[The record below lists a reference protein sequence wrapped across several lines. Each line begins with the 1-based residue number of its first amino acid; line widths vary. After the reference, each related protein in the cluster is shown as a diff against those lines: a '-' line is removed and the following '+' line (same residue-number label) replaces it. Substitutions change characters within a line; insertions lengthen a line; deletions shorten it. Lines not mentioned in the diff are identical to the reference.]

1 MAKSK
6 LEKGI
11 LEFLPQI
18 PYVIDQVGEALK
30 WAKEVLPEGE
40 YNKTLKVAYEIAQF
54 AKETSDPNFYKTHL
68 VVASILSNIEDATA
82 DKRFEKF
89 DTASKAVE
97 KALKELVIEQK
108 EIEEKGCFKSI
119 LLNLVP
125 LAKKDE
131 NLFTTALTGI
141 KYDLLEITE
150 AMEKADVKTPITAKD
165 YVTILGYAFVMDNI
179 RMAKLNLLDTSWKV
193 YNEITVIL
201 NNIKY

>member
-40 YNKTLKVAYEIAQF
+40 YNKTLKVAYEIARF
-54 AKETSDPNFYKTHL
+54 AKETSNPNFYKTHL
-68 VVASILSNIEDATA
+68 VVASILSNIENATS

-97 KALKELVIEQK
+97 KALKELVIEQE

-131 NLFTTALTGI
+131 NLFTTALMGI

-150 AMEKADVKTPITAKD
+150 AMKSANVKTPITAKD

-201 NNIKY
+201 NDIKY